1 MVRKRFG
8 LFDVMVYLIIIFM
21 TIVTIYPILN
31 VASISMS
38 TVGSFLRN
46 PMMAFPTE
54 LDFSAYTY
62 LFQSRLMIQSYW
74 NTIVITVVGTL
85 LSLFLTISLAYPLS
99 RKTFMAT
106 PAITYMMV
114 ITMLINGGLIPN
126 FYLIRSLGMYNT
138 MSALIIPGSLSAFNV
153 ILLVNF
159 FKSVPETLLEAAR
172 IDGASE
178 FQVLMRIMLPL
189 STAIIATLTLFNAV
203 GRWNSFFNAII
214 YIRDRNKW
222 TLQLLLREMLMALG
236 SPFRMPDDSTN
247 IQPQSVRYAAIVIT
261 ALPIVMVYPFLQ
273 KYFAKGVMLG
283 SIKE

>member
-8 LFDVMVYLIIIFM
+8 LFDVIIYLIIILM
-21 TIVTIYPILN
+21 TLVTLYPILN

-38 TVGSFLRN
+38 TVTSFLRN

-62 LFQSRLMIQSYW
+62 LFNSRLMIQSYW
-74 NTIVITVVGTL
+74 NTILITIVGTL
-85 LSLFLTISLAYPLS
+85 FSLFLTITLAYPLS
-99 RKTFMAT
+99 RKSFMAT

-138 MSALIIPGSLSAFNV
+138 IAALIVPGSLSAFNV

-178 FQVLMRIMLPL
+178 YQVLTRIMLPL

-236 SPFRMPDDSTN
+236 SPFRMPDDTTN
-247 IQPQSVRYAAIVIT
+247 VQPQSVRYAAIVIT

-283 SIKE
+283 SVKE

>member
-21 TIVTIYPILN
+21 TVVTIYPILN